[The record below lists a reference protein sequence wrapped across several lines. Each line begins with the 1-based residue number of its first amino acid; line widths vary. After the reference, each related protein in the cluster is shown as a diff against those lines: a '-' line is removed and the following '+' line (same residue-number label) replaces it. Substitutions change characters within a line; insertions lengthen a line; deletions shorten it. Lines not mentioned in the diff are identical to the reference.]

1 MKTTTSRG
9 TDGERADEPAAAAR
23 GRGRPKP
30 PCDLEL
36 RVTVTE
42 IEPPIWR
49 LVRVPDDYTL
59 HQLHRVFQLLFG
71 WLDYHLY
78 DFRIGE
84 RRFEAPDPEAEAE
97 PSTKARLRDFGF
109 EAGDRFTYLYDW
121 GDNWEHEV
129 VVEKLHVAELRR
141 GEPRLPILIDG
152 ARAGPHEDSGGRWS
166 HAEMLKALR
175 NRRHPQH
182 RQYRDWIEPT
192 YDPERFDPWLAGQ
205 NLMLAAAWG
214 AI

>member
-1 MKTTTSRG
+1 
-9 TDGERADEPAAAAR
+9 
-23 GRGRPKP
+23 
-30 PCDLEL
+30 
-36 RVTVTE
+36 
-42 IEPPIWR
+42 
-49 LVRVPDDYTL
+49 
-59 HQLHRVFQLLFG
+59 
-71 WLDYHLY
+71 
-78 DFRIGE
+78 
-84 RRFEAPDPEAEAE
+84 
-97 PSTKARLRDFGF
+97 
-109 EAGDRFTYLYDW
+109 
-121 GDNWEHEV
+121 

-214 AI
+214 RDLTRLDRPAHSGHFPDRLPLRRAADRGRAGAAGRAHGQGLKGTVGKSAQDDLMVTMNPDR